1 MPSLSREDF
10 QALYALERE
19 AGSGLGVAELRKELS
34 LTFPQGARVLTRGSE
49 DYPQALDALA
59 DPPKVLCALGDLTL
73 LDRQLLVSIVGS
85 RNAAAERCEAASF
98 IASDLAARGAVIVSG
113 LAAGI
118 DRAAHEGALAA
129 WTNESRRGR
138 TAAVLGTPLSFPWP
152 PENAKLYEEIVSTGL
167 ALSEVPQAE
176 GRRFDP
182 NERMRSLR
190 RRNRIVAALG
200 TGTLVMAAASG
211 SSTLIEVDYALGL
224 GRPVILWYECANEP
238 WAKELLA
245 RDLRDGDVRALV
257 AVARDAV
264 EAEEILSPWSR
275 VWWL

>member
-49 DYPQALDALA
+49 DYPQALDAIA

-245 RDLRDGDVRALV
+245 RDLRDGDGRALV

>member
-245 RDLRDGDVRALV
+245 RDLRDGDGRALV

-264 EAEEILSPWSR
+264 EAEKILSPWSR

>member
-245 RDLRDGDVRALV
+245 RDLRDGDGRALV

-264 EAEEILSPWSR
+264 EAEEILSPWSQ

>member
-49 DYPQALDALA
+49 GYPQALDALA

-245 RDLRDGDVRALV
+245 RDLRDGDGRALV

>member
-1 MPSLSREDF
+1 MP
-10 QALYALERE
+10 
-19 AGSGLGVAELRKELS
+19 
-34 LTFPQGARVLTRGSE
+34 
-49 DYPQALDALA
+49 
-59 DPPKVLCALGDLTL
+59 
-73 LDRQLLVSIVGS
+73 
-85 RNAAAERCEAASF
+85 
-98 IASDLAARGAVIVSG
+98 
-113 LAAGI
+113 AGI

-245 RDLRDGDVRALV
+245 RDLRDGDGRALV

-264 EAEEILSPWSR
+264 EVEEILSPWSR

>member
-10 QALYALERE
+10 QALYALDRE

-245 RDLRDGDVRALV
+245 RDLRDGDGRALV

>member
-85 RNAAAERCEAASF
+85 RNAAAERCAAASF

-245 RDLRDGDVRALV
+245 RDLRDGDGRALV

>member
-167 ALSEVPQAE
+167 ALSEMPQAE

-245 RDLRDGDVRALV
+245 RDLRDGDGRALV

>member
-1 MPSLSREDF
+1 MPSLSRENF

-152 PENAKLYEEIVSTGL
+152 PENANLYEEIVSTGL

-245 RDLRDGDVRALV
+245 RDLRDGDGRALV

>member
-19 AGSGLGVAELRKELS
+19 AGSDLGVAELRKELS

-245 RDLRDGDVRALV
+245 RDLRDGDGRALV

>member
-19 AGSGLGVAELRKELS
+19 AGAGLGVAELRKELS

-113 LAAGI
+113 LATGI

-245 RDLRDGDVRALV
+245 RDLRDGDGRALV

-264 EAEEILSPWSR
+264 EVEEILSPWSR

>member
-1 MPSLSREDF
+1 MHWSAKPDRVWASRSSEKSSRSPSLRGRAFSR
-10 QALYALERE
+10 
-19 AGSGLGVAELRKELS
+19 AGRK
-34 LTFPQGARVLTRGSE
+34 TIRRR
-49 DYPQALDALA
+49 DALA

-182 NERMRSLR
+182 NERMRSLK

-245 RDLRDGDVRALV
+245 RDLRDGDGRALV

>member
-211 SSTLIEVDYALGL
+211 ASTLIEVDYALGL

-245 RDLRDGDVRALV
+245 RDLRDGDGRALV

>member
-73 LDRQLLVSIVGS
+73 LDRQVLVSIVGS

-245 RDLRDGDVRALV
+245 RDLRDGDGRALV

>member
-238 WAKELLA
+238 WARELLA
-245 RDLRDGDVRALV
+245 RDLRDGDGRALV

>member
-85 RNAAAERCEAASF
+85 RNAAADRCEAASF

-245 RDLRDGDVRALV
+245 RDLRDGDGRALV

>member
-238 WAKELLA
+238 WAKELFA
-245 RDLRDGDVRALV
+245 RDLRDGDGRALV

>member
-245 RDLRDGDVRALV
+245 RNLRDGDGRALV

>member
-34 LTFPQGARVLTRGSE
+34 LTFPQGARFLTRGSE

-245 RDLRDGDVRALV
+245 RDLRDGDGRALV

>member
-245 RDLRDGDVRALV
+245 RDLRDGDGRALV
-257 AVARDAV
+257 AAARDAV

>member
-113 LAAGI
+113 LAGI

-245 RDLRDGDVRALV
+245 RDLRDGDGRALV

>member
-152 PENAKLYEEIVSTGL
+152 PENAKLYEEIVSAGL

-245 RDLRDGDVRALV
+245 RDLRDGDGRALV

>member
-113 LAAGI
+113 LATGI

-245 RDLRDGDVRALV
+245 RDLRDGDGRALV

>member
-118 DRAAHEGALAA
+118 ERAAHEGALAA

-245 RDLRDGDVRALV
+245 RDLRDGDGRALV

>member
-19 AGSGLGVAELRKELS
+19 AGSGLGVAELGKELS

-182 NERMRSLR
+182 NERMRSLK

-245 RDLRDGDVRALV
+245 RDLRDGDGRALV

>member
-19 AGSGLGVAELRKELS
+19 AGSGLGVAELRKEIS

-49 DYPQALDALA
+49 DYPQALGALA
-59 DPPKVLCALGDLTL
+59 DPPRVLCALGDLTL

-200 TGTLVMAAASG
+200 TGTLVMAAVSG

-245 RDLRDGDVRALV
+245 RDLRDGDGRALV

>member
-59 DPPKVLCALGDLTL
+59 DPPKVLCALGGLTL

-245 RDLRDGDVRALV
+245 RDLRDGDGRALV

>member
-19 AGSGLGVAELRKELS
+19 AGSGLSVAELRKELS

-49 DYPQALDALA
+49 DYPQALDALT
-59 DPPKVLCALGDLTL
+59 DPPKVLCALGDLSL
-73 LDRQLLVSIVGS
+73 LERQLLVSIVGS
-85 RNAAAERCEAASF
+85 RNASAERCEAASF

-167 ALSEVPQAE
+167 ALSEAPQAE

-200 TGTLVMAAASG
+200 TGTLVMAAAPG

-224 GRPVILWYECANEP
+224 GRPVILWHECANEP
-238 WAKELLA
+238 WAKALLA
-245 RDLRDGDVRALV
+245 RDLRDGDGRELV
-257 AVARDAV
+257 AVAQNAV
-264 EAEEILSPWSR
+264 EVEEILSPWSR

>member
-182 NERMRSLR
+182 NERIRSLR

-245 RDLRDGDVRALV
+245 RDLRDGDGRALV

>member
-59 DPPKVLCALGDLTL
+59 DPPKVLCAQGDLTL

-245 RDLRDGDVRALV
+245 RDLRDGDGRALV

>member
-1 MPSLSREDF
+1 MPSLNREDF

-245 RDLRDGDVRALV
+245 RDLRDGDGRALV

>member
-1 MPSLSREDF
+1 MPLLSREDF

-19 AGSGLGVAELRKELS
+19 AGSGLSVAELRKELS
-34 LTFPQGARVLTRGSE
+34 LTFPEGARVLTRGSE

-59 DPPKVLCALGDLTL
+59 DPPQVLCALGDLTL

-85 RNAAAERCEAASF
+85 RNASSERCEAASF
-98 IASDLAARGAVIVSG
+98 LASDLAARGAVIVSG

-152 PENAKLYEEIVSTGL
+152 PENAKLYEEIVATGL
-167 ALSEVPQAE
+167 ALSEAPQAE

-190 RRNRIVAALG
+190 HRNRIVAALG
-200 TGTLVMAAASG
+200 TGTLVMAAAPG

-224 GRPVILWYECANEP
+224 RRPVILWHECANEP
-238 WAKELLA
+238 WAKELLS
-245 RDLRDGDVRALV
+245 RDLRDGDGRALV

-264 EAEEILSPWSR
+264 EVEEILSPWSR

>member
-34 LTFPQGARVLTRGSE
+34 LTFPQGARVLTRGLE

-245 RDLRDGDVRALV
+245 RDLRDGDGRALV

>member
-138 TAAVLGTPLSFPWP
+138 TAAVLGTPLFFPWP

-245 RDLRDGDVRALV
+245 RDLRDGDGRALV

>member
-49 DYPQALDALA
+49 DYPQALDVLA

-245 RDLRDGDVRALV
+245 RDLRDGDGRALV